1 MIDAES
7 LEGMKV
13 LIRQKDEQIRVL
25 THKATIIEQTLIS
38 LIDAQKAL
46 ADGKTDDA
54 AAIIMRTITALRKE
68 T

>member
-25 THKATIIEQTLIS
+25 TNKATITEQTLRS
-38 LIDAQKAL
+38 LVEAQKAL

-54 AAIIMRTITALRKE
+54 AAIIMRTINALRKE